1 MTAGAEY
8 QLYSHASLIL
18 ANQNM
23 VESKILLMNST
34 GRLPV
39 LVTSALQKPL
49 NLQLEAQ
56 AYMNQ
61 IAGGKGYTV
70 TEADIANIALSD
82 ALDSHFKLDIDP
94 ENNVIYL
101 NSSRNVGTVVYLAA
115 TGSDANDGK
124 TAETAV
130 LTFARAKELLI
141 ERQSATGDNIISIP
155 SASAGSSPKCLVVRS
170 DETWSLKGIP
180 NAYVMLE
187 NNTNT
192 SGYLVEVLNCT
203 LTLEDITFDGNCY
216 YQLKGKYAT
225 AIRGDWSDGQ
235 KAGIVVKSGTVFR
248 DFEDNA
254 IYAYGSVVTIEDGAV
269 FENNKKR
276 SAVYAT
282 GSVQKTDDK
291 SSEVIVNGGT
301 FRNNLYSCLSILG
314 QSKLTVNGGTFEN
327 NVISNTKG
335 GGAILADAA
344 GVEITVNGGVFR
356 NNALTSVGGQ
366 TSIGT
371 VLLATNG
378 CKVTVTGGEFYG
390 NTCASAENGN
400 GFACSGTTAADITLK
415 LKAGTD
421 LTNAP
426 FFWNTPSKTACLNI
440 ASALPGAMKIA
451 FRSAPAAGTVVAAGA
466 DYTLTENDL
475 NNLTSLTEGVRFAL
489 VNGQIVTAE

>member
-1 MTAGAEY
+1 M
-8 QLYSHASLIL
+8 
-18 ANQNM
+18 
-23 VESKILLMNST
+23 
-34 GRLPV
+34 
-39 LVTSALQKPL
+39 
-49 NLQLEAQ
+49 
-56 AYMNQ
+56 
-61 IAGGKGYTV
+61 
-70 TEADIANIALSD
+70 
-82 ALDSHFKLDIDP
+82 
-94 ENNVIYL
+94 
-101 NSSRNVGTVVYLAA
+101 
-115 TGSDANDGK
+115 
-124 TAETAV
+124 
-130 LTFARAKELLI
+130 
-141 ERQSATGDNIISIP
+141 
-155 SASAGSSPKCLVVRS
+155 VRS

-187 NNTNT
+187 NDTNT
-192 SGYLVEVLNCT
+192 SGNLVEVLNCT

-235 KAGIVVKSGTVFR
+235 KAQIVVKSGTVFR
-248 DFEDNA
+248 DFGDDA
-254 IYAYGSVVTIEDGAV
+254 IYAYGSIVTIEDGAV
-269 FENNKKR
+269 FENIR
-276 SAVYAT
+276 QGSAVFAT

-314 QSKLTVNGGTFEN
+314 QSKLTVNGGLFEN
-327 NVISNTKG
+327 NVVSNTKG
-335 GGAILADAA
+335 GAAILGDSA
-344 GVEITVNGGVFR
+344 GAEITVNGGIYR
-356 NNALTSVGGQ
+356 NNALTAETG
-366 TSIGT
+366 TMSIGT

-400 GFACSGTTAADITLK
+400 GFACSGTNAADITLK

-421 LTNAP
+421 LSNAP
-426 FFWNTPSKTACLNI
+426 FFWNNPSKTSCLNV
-440 ASALPGAMKIA
+440 ASALPGTLKIA